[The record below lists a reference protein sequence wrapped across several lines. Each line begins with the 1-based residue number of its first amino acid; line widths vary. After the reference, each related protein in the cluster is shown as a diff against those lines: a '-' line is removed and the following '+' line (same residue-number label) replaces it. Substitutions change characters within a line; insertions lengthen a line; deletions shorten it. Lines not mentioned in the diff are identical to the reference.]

1 MEVMDFVSASWPIF
15 LGFVTLVVVLAKM
28 HASIETLEEK
38 VKVLFDLWNSK
49 NK

>member
-1 MEVMDFVSASWPIF
+1 MDVMDFVSASWPIF

-38 VKVLFDLWNSK
+38 VKVLFELWNSRDK
-49 NK
+49 